1 MSQTLTSHAYLN
13 KKPLVL
19 PGAWVV
25 WWPLSLQVIYCLPLG
40 ESQSY
45 KIHPSVISS
54 PKCSMPCSCEC
65 EKGRAAF
72 CCAWVLV
79 CGLLIMILHQRLSVS
94 RWPISKFR
102 QPFSNQNRTLLPV
115 CVTLTCSRTTEIWLS
130 PSKYFDITGCS
141 PPNPQAHIYWYIL
154 KTITHSLWRP
164 FTEEKLNIFKSKL
177 AKNQTML
184 VRGWEWFLGPSEDLV
199 FNFLKMGNSVPLT
212 L

>member
-19 PGAWVV
+19 PAAWVV
-25 WWPLSLQVIYCLPLG
+25 WWPLPLPMIYCLPLG

-54 PKCSMPCSCEC
+54 LKYSTPCSCEC

-102 QPFSNQNRTLLPV
+102 QPFSYQNRTLMPV
-115 CVTLTCSRTTEIWLS
+115 CVTLTSSRGHLNMAELFQILWHNWMFSTGPTSSYSLVHIKDHKSLS
-130 PSKYFDITGCS
+130 LMAIHKG
-141 PPNPQAHIYWYIL
+141 
-154 KTITHSLWRP
+154 
-164 FTEEKLNIFKSKL
+164 EGNIFKSKF
-177 AKNQTML
+177 AKNKTML
-184 VRGWEWFLGPSEDLV
+184 VRGWEWFPGPSEDLV
-199 FNFLKMGNSVPLT
+199 
-212 L
+212 

>member
-19 PGAWVV
+19 PGTWVV
-25 WWPLSLQVIYCLPLG
+25 WWPLPLPVIYCLPLG

-65 EKGRAAF
+65 EKGRVAF

-102 QPFSNQNRTLLPV
+102 QPFSNQNRTLMPV
-115 CVTLTCSRTTEIWLS
+115 CVCHSDVFSGHWIMAESFQILWHNWMFSTEPTSAYSLVHIKDYNSLSLTAIHKGEVKHLQKQVS
-130 PSKYFDITGCS
+130 
-141 PPNPQAHIYWYIL
+141 
-154 KTITHSLWRP
+154 
-164 FTEEKLNIFKSKL
+164 
-177 AKNQTML
+177 
-184 VRGWEWFLGPSEDLV
+184 
-199 FNFLKMGNSVPLT
+199 
-212 L
+212 